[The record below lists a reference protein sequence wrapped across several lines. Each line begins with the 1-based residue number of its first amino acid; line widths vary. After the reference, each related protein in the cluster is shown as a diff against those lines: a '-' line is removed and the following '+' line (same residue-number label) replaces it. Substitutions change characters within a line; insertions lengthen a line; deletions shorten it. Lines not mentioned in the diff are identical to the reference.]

1 MSDRKLTSVKLFFDA
16 SDPQNE
22 GYAYRACYSDG
33 HQESE
38 AYDEISAS
46 ITPST
51 ATLRDHCETIAEG
64 LGGVDGETNFC
75 HHDGGVT
82 TWNTLEKKEKKH
94 GC

>member
-38 AYDEISAS
+38 AYDEISVNAIIS
-46 ITPST
+46 I
-51 ATLRDHCETIAEG
+51 AGLLYHCETIAEG

-82 TWNTLEKKEKKH
+82 IWNTQ
-94 GC
+94 